1 VGYCGRRNR
10 KRRLSESTPVVTP
23 ECIRRSKST
32 GLSGPRAAALAG
44 LGQDALP
51 LPRLI
56 VTSAVL
62 LDARTYLGGG
72 ERLADGQRIT
82 AADISRK
89 WRLTARGY
97 RARSFCH
104 SRSEEAPALQY
115 GRSPTARRD
124 IEASASASPPDNSTA
139 KPSILE
145 DLIGEC
151 GSDRIEGATLRCI
164 EG

>member
-1 VGYCGRRNR
+1 
-10 KRRLSESTPVVTP
+10 
-23 ECIRRSKST
+23 
-32 GLSGPRAAALAG
+32 
-44 LGQDALP
+44 
-51 LPRLI
+51 

-72 ERLADGQRIT
+72 DRLADGERIT

-115 GRSPTARRD
+115 GRSPKARRD